1 VGELFGPMIDVRLG
15 DMVSDAMA
23 VGLILG
29 LEEGNNTPL
38 CMGLG

>member
-1 VGELFGPMIDVRLG
+1 MVDVMLG

-23 VGLILG
+23 VGLVLG
-29 LEEGNNTPL
+29 LEDGSNTPL